1 MHGTHEPIRGGVGGG
16 SMGPGGAGGGAGE
29 LLFAVDELTRVEGE
43 GSLRIRVRDGEVV
56 EARLKIFEAPRFFER
71 LVVGRTPDEVLD
83 IVARICGICP
93 IAYQLTAVHAF
104 ESLFGVEVDPAVRL
118 LRRLLYCGEWIES
131 HALHIYLLHAPDFL
145 GLPSAIELA
154 RLDRA
159 VVERGL
165 RLKRIGNDILR
176 IVGGRPIHPVSLRVG
191 GLYRAP
197 RRAELAGLRADLDEA
212 VELAE
217 ETVRL
222 VATFEPPAFAARR
235 LLVSLR
241 HPVDYPMNEGRIV
254 SSDGLDLAVA
264 DWEQAFR
271 EEQVEGTSAL
281 HARTAGGEA
290 YLLGPTA
297 RIALAGDRLHPR
309 ARAALA
315 ATGQEAEL
323 ATNVFR
329 SILARAVELVQATA
343 EARDLLDA
351 YVRPTRPSVP
361 WTPVAGS
368 AAWATEA
375 PRGLLFHRYDV
386 DAAGVVRFARIVPPT
401 SQNQAA
407 IEADLAR
414 FAPTVLALPHAEATR
429 RFEQLIRSYDPC
441 ISCAAHFLELAIDG
455 ARS

>member
-1 MHGTHEPIRGGVGGG
+1 MHATDERTYH
-16 SMGPGGAGGGAGE
+16 
-29 LLFAVDELTRVEGE
+29 VDELTRVEGE
-43 GSLRIRVRDGEVV
+43 GSLHLRVRDGEVV
-56 EARLKIFEAPRFFER
+56 EARLRIFEAPRFFER
-71 LVVGRTPDEVLD
+71 IVVGRTPDEVID

-104 ESLFGVEVDPAVRL
+104 EHLFGVDVDPQVRS

-131 HALHIYLLHAPDFL
+131 HALHVYLLHAPDFL

-154 RLDRA
+154 QLDRA
-159 VVERGL
+159 IVERGL
-165 RLKRIGNDILR
+165 RLKKIGNEILT

-197 RRAELAGLRADLDEA
+197 RPSELAGLRRELDEA
-212 VELAE
+212 RELAL
-217 ETVRL
+217 ETVRM
-222 VATFEPPAFAARR
+222 VAAFDAPAFAARR

-241 HPVDYPMNEGRIV
+241 HPDEYPMNEGRIV
-254 SSDGLDLAVA
+254 SSDGLDLPAH
-264 DWEQAFR
+264 DWEDAFR

-281 HARTAGGEA
+281 HARTHGGEA

-297 RIALAGDRLHPR
+297 RIALAGDLLHPL
-309 ARAALA
+309 AREALA
-315 ATGQEAEL
+315 ASGQADEL

-329 SILARAVELVQATA
+329 SILARAVELVHATA
-343 EARDLLDA
+343 EAAELIDA
-351 YVRPTRPSVP
+351 YRRPAQPAVA
-361 WTPVAGS
+361 WQPVAGS
-368 AAWATEA
+368 ATWATEA

-386 DAAGVVRFARIVPPT
+386 DEAGIVRKARIVPPT

-414 FAPTVLALPHAEATR
+414 FAPTVLDLPHEEATR

-441 ISCAAHFLELAIDG
+441 ISCAAHFLDLRIEEAP
-455 ARS
+455 R